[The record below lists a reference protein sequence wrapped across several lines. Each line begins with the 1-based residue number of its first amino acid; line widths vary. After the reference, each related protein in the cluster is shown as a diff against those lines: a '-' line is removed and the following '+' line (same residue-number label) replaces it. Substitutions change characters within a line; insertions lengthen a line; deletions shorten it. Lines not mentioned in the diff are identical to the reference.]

1 MTRYEE
7 LASSQDAL
15 DVTIHDI
22 SFHSNKIKGLYCD
35 GFVAINSHIDTDIEK
50 ACILAEELGH
60 HHTSYG
66 DILDQSSSWNR
77 KQEHLARLWAYN
89 RLIGLYGIIDGYSAG
104 CRNRFEMAEYLGVT
118 ESFLQEALDYYSGKY
133 GEYTVVDN
141 YVIYFQ
147 PALSVLEIR

>member
-1 MTRYEE
+1 MTRFEQ
-7 LASSQDAL
+7 LASSQDAH

-35 GFVAINSHIDTDIEK
+35 GSVAINSHIDTDIEK

-66 DILDQSSSWNR
+66 DIIPLSDNNR
-77 KQEHLARLWAYN
+77 KQELRARAWAYD
-89 RLIGLYGIIDGYSAG
+89 RMIGLLGIIRCYQSC
-104 CRNRFEMAEYLGVT
+104 CRNRFEMAEFLGVT
-118 ESFLQEALDYYSGKY
+118 ESFLQEALDFYSGKY

-147 PALSVLEIR
+147 PSLSVLEIR